1 MPVLGLSLGL
11 PFGQIT
17 VSDSTPVNTDTTTI
31 ALTGAGM
38 VGSTVTL
45 TPGTWTNSPTLTYQ
59 WRRNGSLIEGE
70 TATTYSL
77 TVEDA
82 AQAISCVEIADGTIE
97 VLSNVVTPASLAAP
111 TGLNE
116 TTIIAEIPNQ
126 TGSNLEMNST
136 PSVTGGNAPPS
147 FSYQWFLSGNE
158 FSGQT
163 NSFLSGGDTTSTG
176 IYFLR
181 VTATNSEGSI
191 TSDSNSIML
200 IS

>member
-17 VSDSTPVNTDTTTI
+17 VSDSTPVNTDPPTI

-77 TVEDA
+77 TVEDERK
-82 AQAISCVEIADGTIE
+82 QFH
-97 VLSNVVTPASLAAP
+97 VLRL
-111 TGLNE
+111 
-116 TTIIAEIPNQ
+116 Q
-126 TGSNLEMNST
+126 TER
-136 PSVTGGNAPPS
+136 
-147 FSYQWFLSGNE
+147 
-158 FSGQT
+158 
-163 NSFLSGGDTTSTG
+163 
-176 IYFLR
+176 LR
-181 VTATNSEGSI
+181 CYRT
-191 TSDSNSIML
+191 
-200 IS
+200 